1 MLLVKYIGLLII
13 MEKRNVFGGA
23 LMVLRDFSFLVQ
35 DVVISAPCGIQMLA
49 RQVGKTYPALMREVN
64 PYDRGAKLGADTLLR
79 IMEVSRDVRPLEYM
93 ARLMGMRLER
103 AQGKPSGE

>member
-1 MLLVKYIGLLII
+1 MQEQLQA
-13 MEKRNVFGGA
+13 A
-23 LMVLRDFSFLVQ
+23 LRRLEELTHQLQDPAVLAD
-35 DVVISAPCGIQMLA
+35 AA
-49 RQVGKTYPALMREVN
+49 RYPALMREVN